1 MTTTTP
7 PDSAP
12 GTSGTDGQDTSAL
25 PPTRHSSR
33 RGSSRVRMPR
43 GSRPVTA
50 LLVALLATAV
60 CVFGAVE
67 AISLAI
73 NHRCVGFD
81 VHAVTR
87 YARTTHW
94 TATAVTVTGAIAA
107 VLGLLVLL
115 AGLLPPRRRVVEL
128 DPGHP
133 HLAIGITAASLHRTL
148 HARVTA
154 IDGISRVRVRGRRRL
169 TVTATT
175 GLRDTSGL
183 TDAIQ
188 TAATEQLAAVA
199 PVHRPGVRVR
209 LRRKDS

>member
-1 MTTTTP
+1 
-7 PDSAP
+7 
-12 GTSGTDGQDTSAL
+12 
-25 PPTRHSSR
+25 
-33 RGSSRVRMPR
+33 MPR
-43 GSRPVTA
+43 GSRPTTA

-60 CVFGAVE
+60 CAFGAVE
-67 AISLAI
+67 AISLAV

-94 TATAVTVTGAIAA
+94 TATAVSAAGAIAA

-128 DPGHP
+128 DTGDP
-133 HLAIGITAASLHRTL
+133 HLAVGIPAASLRRTL

-154 IDGISRVRVRGRRRL
+154 IDGISRARIRGRRRL
-169 TVTATT
+169 TITATA
-175 GLRDTSGL
+175 GLRDTGGL
-183 TDAIQ
+183 AEAIQ
-188 TAATEQLAAVA
+188 TAATDQLAAAA
-199 PVHRPGVRVR
+199 PVRRLRVRVR

>member
-1 MTTTTP
+1 MTITTP
-7 PDSAP
+7 ADSAP
-12 GTSGTDGQDTSAL
+12 GTTGPDTSA
-25 PPTRHSSR
+25 PPPARHSSR
-33 RGSSRVRMPR
+33 RGSSRARMPR

-60 CVFGAVE
+60 CAFGAVE
-67 AISLAI
+67 AISLAV
-73 NHRCVGFD
+73 NHRCLGFD

-94 TATAVTVTGAIAA
+94 TAAAVTITGALAA

-115 AGLLPPRRRVVEL
+115 AGLLPPQRRVVEL
-128 DPGHP
+128 DTGDPN
-133 HLAIGITAASLHRTL
+133 LAAGIPAASLRRTL

-154 IDGISRVRVRGRRRL
+154 IDGISSVRIRGRRRL
-169 TVTATT
+169 SITATT

-183 TDAIQ
+183 TEAIQ
-188 TAATEQLAAVA
+188 TAATDQLDAAT
-199 PVHRPGVRVR
+199 PVRRPRLRVR